1 MPRLLQRFPGH
12 KSLVGESVLFGSLRR
27 EMDRLFEDFTQG
39 FGPASEGGASFGMPT
54 KVVVS
59 ETGEALTVAM
69 ELPGL
74 DEKQVDV
81 TLDRDMLVINGEKKE
96 EREDKQ
102 KDYHLKER
110 SWGSFERRIGVPFR
124 ADADKVQANFKN
136 GVLTI
141 TVPKP
146 AEAKAQVRKIEVK
159 PAS

>member
-12 KSLVGESVLFGSLRR
+12 KSTNGELDVFGRLRR

-39 FGPASEGGASFGMPT
+39 FGHLTEPDLSFGLPT
-54 KVVVS
+54 KVDVS
-59 ETGEALTVAM
+59 ESDDALTVAM

-81 TLDRDMLVINGEKKE
+81 TLDHDVLVIKGEKKE
-96 EREDKQ
+96 EHEEKK

-110 SWGSFERRIGVPFR
+110 RWGSFERRIAVPFH
-124 ADADKVQANFKN
+124 ADAAKVRASVKK
-136 GVLTI
+136 GVLTV

-146 AEAKAQVRKIEVK
+146 AEAKAQIKKIEVK
-159 PAS
+159 SAS